1 MKQERKRK
9 QKGAFQVKRIFEPDR
24 MAPVNLQA
32 AYEQLVSPEQYRIVP
47 AEPRGE
53 SVEETLEMVMEVRP

>member
-32 AYEQLVSPEQYRIVP
+32 AYEQLVSPEQYRMVLP
-47 AEPRGE
+47 EPRSE
-53 SVEETLEMVMEVRP
+53 NIAQAMEMVTEIRP